1 MKKTKQLLKQKRHRQ
16 YEEINEEMSSVGLN
30 LSEVKIEDFVESR
43 KKELSKFQDILKHK
57 FSTKHG
63 HQLLPHHMRRRQM
76 SHNPFRIPRL
86 FRVSNLTVNV
96 KSKCRKHKRKLKNLK
111 KSLIRRARRQNWLEG
126 HLWLAKR
133 FIMKKYLDT
142 YTIPYKRRD
151 KGYRACYKYWEH
163 YSVIH
168 DMSYYDYFIIN
179 VLNKKENQ
187 FLELLLKKYSIGNEM
202 NNFKEQMLLNNVTL
216 YDNEGRIIGPIE
228 FFYFNNIFVI
238 LNVSI
243 ITDQIYDLLDNIS
256 KEMNNNLEIKFT
268 HKFNLF
274 VLGGKTC
281 LSKILS
287 VFSESNIDIN
297 IDSTFNNLKEKD
309 SLINNIQTSQDG
321 KMIIFKIK
329 LPISIFKLNELIYKN
344 CLNDN
349 NSNKNE
355 KMKSL
360 FFNSSINESNLNK
373 EFIDL
378 ILSNTTDYLSY
389 KEKYLKNE
397 KIEEEKEGE
406 NKIQEIK
413 DEYFNFEDITER
425 TTFMHRKK
433 VDLKKLNNALSKS
446 IKDLK
451 KNKDT
456 QNILTQPKKETEKK
470 YIKGQVYKKEEI
482 KDNILSSN
490 DKDTFICLIKKN
502 IYYYDYNDQLKISS
516 LYYLIFPRGYS
527 IDLMRRFSYINT
539 KAIGLKDL
547 ERFKTQYNQTN
558 FPRDY
563 PGSLAYQKYILEKT
577 KKELV
582 KYYKKPP
589 SKRVN
594 YLKILNPS
602 PFYSCWELLFNNEND
617 NENKNSNIYNS
628 LKNINIIPSINFLSD
643 KAYLNQLMNIT
654 KNNGKKFLLSIE
666 ILTVEGG
673 TINYNDLL
681 YIPKEED
688 IQKYLMHKKAKNDIN
703 NIIFEEKDDEQANE
717 IIDEEVDYVKE
728 YENIKNNFK
737 IIEEIKDKNLGYG
750 QMTKN
755 KYFNKELVSLMKY
768 YNNLNTN
775 QEQAFYN
782 NIINSNLT
790 IKLKVELS
798 RKLIGFITSGLYDYS
813 LNKGKAR
820 GFIKVQEYEK
830 LYTLKQKYNINFIP
844 ILLRK
849 KDSLVYYLCSIS
861 FH

>member
-30 LSEVKIEDFVESR
+30 LSEIKIEDFVESR
-43 KKELSKFQDILKHK
+43 KKELAKFQDILKHK

-96 KSKCRKHKRKLKNLK
+96 KSKCRKHKRKLMNLK
-111 KSLIRRARRQNWLEG
+111 RSLIRRARRQNWLEG

-133 FIMKKYLDT
+133 FFMKKYLGT

-168 DMSYYDYFIIN
+168 DMSYYDYFVIN
-179 VLNKKENQ
+179 VLNDKEDQ
-187 FLELLLKKYSIGNEM
+187 FFELLLKKYSIGNDI
-202 NNFKEQMLLNNVTL
+202 NNFKEQMLLNKITL

-243 ITDQIYDLLDNIS
+243 ITNQIYDLLDNIS
-256 KEMNNNLEIKFT
+256 KEMNNSIEIKFT

-297 IDSTFNNLKEKD
+297 INSTFNNLNEKE
-309 SLINNIQTSQDG
+309 SLINKIQTSQDG

-329 LPISIFKLNELIYKN
+329 QPISIFKLNEHIYIN

-349 NSNKNE
+349 NPNKNE

-360 FFNSSINESNLNK
+360 FLNSSINESNLNK

-378 ILSNTTDYLSY
+378 IYSNTTDYLTY
-389 KEKYLKNE
+389 KEKFLEND
-397 KIEEEKEGE
+397 KIEEKKED

-413 DEYFNFEDITER
+413 DEYFNFEEITER

-446 IKDLK
+446 IKDFK
-451 KNKDT
+451 KNKDK
-456 QNILTQPKKETEKK
+456 QNTLTQPKKEIEKN
-470 YIKGQVYKKEEI
+470 YIKGKVYKKEEI
-482 KDNILSSN
+482 KDNILSSH
-490 DKDTFICLIKKN
+490 DKDTYICLIKKN
-502 IYYYDYNDQLKISS
+502 IYYYDYNEQLKISS

-539 KAIGLKDL
+539 KAIGLRDL

-602 PFYSCWELLFNNEND
+602 PFYSCWELLFNND
-617 NENKNSNIYNS
+617 KENKNTNIYNS
-628 LKNINIIPSINFLSD
+628 LKNINIIPSIKLLSD
-643 KAYLNQLMNIT
+643 KNYLNQLMNIT

-688 IQKYLMHKKAKNDIN
+688 IQKYLLYKKNKNDIN
-703 NIIFEEKDDEQANE
+703 DIIFEEKNDEQNNE
-717 IIDEEVDYVKE
+717 MIDEEIDYIKE
-728 YENIKNNFK
+728 YEDIKNNFK

-755 KYFNKELVSLMKY
+755 KYFNNELVSLMKY
-768 YNNLNTN
+768 YSKPNSN
-775 QEQAFYN
+775 QEQDFYN
-782 NIINSNLT
+782 NIIKSNLT

-798 RKLIGFITSGLYDYS
+798 RKLIGFITTGLYDYS

-830 LYTLKQKYNINFIP
+830 LCALKQKFNMNFMP

-849 KDSLVYYLCSIS
+849 KDSLVYYLCSIC

>member
-30 LSEVKIEDFVESR
+30 LSEIKIEDFVESR
-43 KKELSKFQDILKHK
+43 KKELAKFQDILKHK

-96 KSKCRKHKRKLKNLK
+96 KSKCRKHKRKLMNLK
-111 KSLIRRARRQNWLEG
+111 RSLIRRARRQNWLEG

-133 FIMKKYLDT
+133 FFMKKYLGT

-168 DMSYYDYFIIN
+168 DMSYYDYFVIN
-179 VLNKKENQ
+179 VLNDKEDQ
-187 FLELLLKKYSIGNEM
+187 FFELLLKKYSIGNDI
-202 NNFKEQMLLNNVTL
+202 NNFKEQMLLNKITL

-243 ITDQIYDLLDNIS
+243 ITNQIYDLLDNIS
-256 KEMNNNLEIKFT
+256 KEMNNSIEIKFT
-268 HKFNLF
+268 HRFNLF
-274 VLGGKTC
+274 VLGGKAC

-297 IDSTFNNLKEKD
+297 INSTFNNLNEKE
-309 SLINNIQTSQDG
+309 SLINKIQTSQDG

-329 LPISIFKLNELIYKN
+329 QPISIFKLNEHIYIN

-349 NSNKNE
+349 NPNKNE

-360 FFNSSINESNLNK
+360 FLNSSINESNLNK

-378 ILSNTTDYLSY
+378 IYSNTTDYLTY
-389 KEKYLKNE
+389 KEIFLEND
-397 KIEEEKEGE
+397 KIEEKKED

-413 DEYFNFEDITER
+413 DEYFNFEEITER

-433 VDLKKLNNALSKS
+433 VDLKKLNNTLSKS

-451 KNKDT
+451 KNKDK
-456 QNILTQPKKETEKK
+456 QNTLTQPKKEIEKN
-470 YIKGQVYKKEEI
+470 YIKGKVYKKEEI
-482 KDNILSSN
+482 KDNILSSH
-490 DKDTFICLIKKN
+490 DKDTYICLIKKN
-502 IYYYDYNDQLKISS
+502 IYYYDYNEQLKISS

-539 KAIGLKDL
+539 KAIGLRDL

-602 PFYSCWELLFNNEND
+602 PFYSCWELLFNND
-617 NENKNSNIYNS
+617 KENKNTNIYNS
-628 LKNINIIPSINFLSD
+628 LKNINIIPSIKLLSD
-643 KAYLNQLMNIT
+643 KNYLNQLMNIT

-688 IQKYLMHKKAKNDIN
+688 IQKYLLHKKNKNDIN
-703 NIIFEEKDDEQANE
+703 DIIFEEKNDEQNNE
-717 IIDEEVDYVKE
+717 MIDEENDYIKE
-728 YENIKNNFK
+728 YEDIKNNFK

-755 KYFNKELVSLMKY
+755 KYFNNELVSLMKY
-768 YNNLNTN
+768 YSKANSN
-775 QEQAFYN
+775 QEQDFYN

-798 RKLIGFITSGLYDYS
+798 RKLIGFITTGLYDYS

-820 GFIKVQEYEK
+820 GFIKVQEFEK
-830 LYTLKQKYNINFIP
+830 LCALKQKFNMNFMP

-849 KDSLVYYLCSIS
+849 KDSLVYYLCSIC

>member
-30 LSEVKIEDFVESR
+30 LSEIKIEDFVESR
-43 KKELSKFQDILKHK
+43 KKELAKFQDILKHK

-96 KSKCRKHKRKLKNLK
+96 KSKCRKHKRKLMNLK
-111 KSLIRRARRQNWLEG
+111 RSLIRRARRQNWLEG

-133 FIMKKYLDT
+133 FFMKKYLGT

-168 DMSYYDYFIIN
+168 DMSYYDYFVIN
-179 VLNKKENQ
+179 VLNDKEDQ
-187 FLELLLKKYSIGNEM
+187 FFELLLKKYSIGNDI
-202 NNFKEQMLLNNVTL
+202 NNFKEQMLLNKITL

-228 FFYFNNIFVI
+228 FFYFNNSFVI

-243 ITDQIYDLLDNIS
+243 ITNQIYDLLDNIS
-256 KEMNNNLEIKFT
+256 KEMNNSIEIKFT

-297 IDSTFNNLKEKD
+297 INSTFNNLNEKE
-309 SLINNIQTSQDG
+309 SLINKIQTSQDG

-329 LPISIFKLNELIYKN
+329 QPISIFKLNEHIYIN

-349 NSNKNE
+349 NPNKNE

-360 FFNSSINESNLNK
+360 FLNSSINESNLNK

-378 ILSNTTDYLSY
+378 IYSNTTDYLIY
-389 KEKYLKNE
+389 KEKFLE
-397 KIEEEKEGE
+397 SDKIEEKKED

-413 DEYFNFEDITER
+413 DEYFNFEEITER

-446 IKDLK
+446 IKDFK
-451 KNKDT
+451 KNKDK
-456 QNILTQPKKETEKK
+456 QNTLTQPKKEIEKN
-470 YIKGQVYKKEEI
+470 YIKGKVYKKEEI
-482 KDNILSSN
+482 KENILSSH
-490 DKDTFICLIKKN
+490 DKDTYICLIKKN
-502 IYYYDYNDQLKISS
+502 IYYYDYNEQLKISS

-539 KAIGLKDL
+539 KAIGLRDL

-602 PFYSCWELLFNNEND
+602 PFYSCWELLFNND
-617 NENKNSNIYNS
+617 KENKNTNIYNS
-628 LKNINIIPSINFLSD
+628 LKNINIIPSIKLLSD
-643 KAYLNQLMNIT
+643 KNYLNQLMNIT

-688 IQKYLMHKKAKNDIN
+688 IQKYLLYKKNKNDIN
-703 NIIFEEKDDEQANE
+703 DIIFEEKNDEQNNE
-717 IIDEEVDYVKE
+717 MIDEEIDYIKE
-728 YENIKNNFK
+728 YEDIKNNFK

-755 KYFNKELVSLMKY
+755 KYFNNELVSLMKY
-768 YNNLNTN
+768 YSKPNSN
-775 QEQAFYN
+775 QEQDFYN
-782 NIINSNLT
+782 NIIKSNLT

-798 RKLIGFITSGLYDYS
+798 RKLIGFITTGLYDYS

-820 GFIKVQEYEK
+820 GFIKVQEFEK
-830 LYTLKQKYNINFIP
+830 LCALKQKFNMNFMP

-849 KDSLVYYLCSIS
+849 KDSLVYYLCSIC

>member
-30 LSEVKIEDFVESR
+30 LSEIKIEDFVESR
-43 KKELSKFQDILKHK
+43 KKELAKFQDILKHK

-96 KSKCRKHKRKLKNLK
+96 KSKCRKHKRKLMNLK
-111 KSLIRRARRQNWLEG
+111 RSLIRRARRQNWLEG

-133 FIMKKYLDT
+133 FFMKKYLDT

-168 DMSYYDYFIIN
+168 DMSYYDYFVIN
-179 VLNKKENQ
+179 VLNDKEDQ
-187 FLELLLKKYSIGNEM
+187 FFELLLKKYSIGNDI
-202 NNFKEQMLLNNVTL
+202 NNFKEQMLLNKITL

-243 ITDQIYDLLDNIS
+243 ITNQIYDLLDNIS
-256 KEMNNNLEIKFT
+256 KEMNNSIEIKFT
-268 HKFNLF
+268 HRFNLF
-274 VLGGKTC
+274 VLGGKAC

-297 IDSTFNNLKEKD
+297 INSTFNNLNEKE
-309 SLINNIQTSQDG
+309 SLINKIQTSQDG

-329 LPISIFKLNELIYKN
+329 QPISIFKLNEHIYIN

-349 NSNKNE
+349 NPNKNE

-360 FFNSSINESNLNK
+360 FLNSSINESNLNK

-378 ILSNTTDYLSY
+378 IYSNTTDYLTY
-389 KEKYLKNE
+389 KEKFLEND
-397 KIEEEKEGE
+397 KIEEKKED

-413 DEYFNFEDITER
+413 DEYFNFEEITER

-433 VDLKKLNNALSKS
+433 VDLKKLNNTLSKS

-451 KNKDT
+451 KNKDK
-456 QNILTQPKKETEKK
+456 QNTLTQPKKEIEKN
-470 YIKGQVYKKEEI
+470 YIKGKVYKKEEI
-482 KDNILSSN
+482 KDNILSSH
-490 DKDTFICLIKKN
+490 DKDTYICLIKKN
-502 IYYYDYNDQLKISS
+502 IYYYDYNEQLKISS

-539 KAIGLKDL
+539 KAIGLRDL

-602 PFYSCWELLFNNEND
+602 PFYSCWELLFNND
-617 NENKNSNIYNS
+617 KENKNTNIYNS
-628 LKNINIIPSINFLSD
+628 LKNINIIPSIKLLSD
-643 KAYLNQLMNIT
+643 KNYLNQLMNIT

-688 IQKYLMHKKAKNDIN
+688 IQKYLLHKKNKNDIN
-703 NIIFEEKDDEQANE
+703 DIIFEEKNDEQNNE
-717 IIDEEVDYVKE
+717 MIDEEIDYIKE
-728 YENIKNNFK
+728 YEDIKNNFK

-755 KYFNKELVSLMKY
+755 KYFNNELVSLMKY
-768 YNNLNTN
+768 YSKPNSN
-775 QEQAFYN
+775 QEQDFYN

-798 RKLIGFITSGLYDYS
+798 RKLIGFITTGLYDYS

-830 LYTLKQKYNINFIP
+830 LCALKQKFNMNFMP

-849 KDSLVYYLCSIS
+849 KDSLVYYLCSIC

>member
-30 LSEVKIEDFVESR
+30 LSEIKIEDFVESR
-43 KKELSKFQDILKHK
+43 KKELAKFQDILKHK

-96 KSKCRKHKRKLKNLK
+96 KSKCRKHKRKLMNLK
-111 KSLIRRARRQNWLEG
+111 RSLIRRARRQNWLEG

-133 FIMKKYLDT
+133 FFMKKYLGT

-168 DMSYYDYFIIN
+168 DMSYYDYFVIN
-179 VLNKKENQ
+179 VLNDKEDQ
-187 FLELLLKKYSIGNEM
+187 FFELLLKKYSIGNDI
-202 NNFKEQMLLNNVTL
+202 NNFKEQMLLNKITL

-243 ITDQIYDLLDNIS
+243 ITNQIYDLLDNIS
-256 KEMNNNLEIKFT
+256 KEMNNSIEIKFT
-268 HKFNLF
+268 HRFNLF
-274 VLGGKTC
+274 VLGGKAC

-297 IDSTFNNLKEKD
+297 INSTFNNLNEKE
-309 SLINNIQTSQDG
+309 SLINKIQTSQDG

-329 LPISIFKLNELIYKN
+329 QPISIFKLNEYIYIN

-349 NSNKNE
+349 NPNKNE

-360 FFNSSINESNLNK
+360 FLNSSINESNLNK

-378 ILSNTTDYLSY
+378 IYSNTTDYLTY
-389 KEKYLKNE
+389 KEKFLEND
-397 KIEEEKEGE
+397 KIEEKKED

-413 DEYFNFEDITER
+413 DEYFNFEEITER

-446 IKDLK
+446 IKDFK
-451 KNKDT
+451 KNKDK
-456 QNILTQPKKETEKK
+456 QNTLTQPKKEIEKN
-470 YIKGQVYKKEEI
+470 YIKGKVYKKEEI
-482 KDNILSSN
+482 KDNILSSH
-490 DKDTFICLIKKN
+490 DKDTYICLIKKN
-502 IYYYDYNDQLKISS
+502 IYYYDYNEQLKISS

-539 KAIGLKDL
+539 KAIGLRDL

-602 PFYSCWELLFNNEND
+602 PFYSCWELLFNND
-617 NENKNSNIYNS
+617 KENKNTNIYNS
-628 LKNINIIPSINFLSD
+628 LKNINIIPSIKLLSD
-643 KAYLNQLMNIT
+643 KNYLNQLMNIT

-688 IQKYLMHKKAKNDIN
+688 IQKYLLYKKNKNDIN
-703 NIIFEEKDDEQANE
+703 DIIFEEKNDEQNNE
-717 IIDEEVDYVKE
+717 MIDEEIDYIKE
-728 YENIKNNFK
+728 YEDIKNNFK

-755 KYFNKELVSLMKY
+755 KYFNNELVSLMKY
-768 YNNLNTN
+768 YSKANSN
-775 QEQAFYN
+775 QEQDFYN

-798 RKLIGFITSGLYDYS
+798 RKLIGFITTGLYDYS

-830 LYTLKQKYNINFIP
+830 LCALKQKFNMNFMP

-849 KDSLVYYLCSIS
+849 KDSLVYYLCSIC

>member
-30 LSEVKIEDFVESR
+30 LSEIKIEDFVESR
-43 KKELSKFQDILKHK
+43 KKELAKFQDILKHK

-96 KSKCRKHKRKLKNLK
+96 KSKCRKHKRKLMNLK
-111 KSLIRRARRQNWLEG
+111 RSLIRRARRQNWLEG

-133 FIMKKYLDT
+133 FFMKKYLDT

-168 DMSYYDYFIIN
+168 DMSYYDYFVIN
-179 VLNKKENQ
+179 VLNDKEDQ
-187 FLELLLKKYSIGNEM
+187 FFELLLKKYSIGNDI
-202 NNFKEQMLLNNVTL
+202 NNFKEQMLLNKITL

-243 ITDQIYDLLDNIS
+243 ITNQIYDLLDNIS
-256 KEMNNNLEIKFT
+256 KEMNNSIEIKFT
-268 HKFNLF
+268 HRFNLF
-274 VLGGKTC
+274 VLGGKAC

-297 IDSTFNNLKEKD
+297 INSTFNNLNEKE
-309 SLINNIQTSQDG
+309 SLINKIQTSQDG

-329 LPISIFKLNELIYKN
+329 QPISIFKLNEHIYIN

-349 NSNKNE
+349 NPNKNE

-360 FFNSSINESNLNK
+360 FLNSSINESNLNK

-378 ILSNTTDYLSY
+378 IYSNTTDYLTY
-389 KEKYLKNE
+389 KEKFLEND
-397 KIEEEKEGE
+397 KIEEKKED

-413 DEYFNFEDITER
+413 DEYFNFEEITER

-433 VDLKKLNNALSKS
+433 VDLKKLNNTLSKS

-451 KNKDT
+451 KNKDK
-456 QNILTQPKKETEKK
+456 QNTLTQPKKEIEKN
-470 YIKGQVYKKEEI
+470 YIKGKVYKKEEI
-482 KDNILSSN
+482 KDNILSSH
-490 DKDTFICLIKKN
+490 DKDTYICLIKKN
-502 IYYYDYNDQLKISS
+502 IYYYDYNEQLKISS

-539 KAIGLKDL
+539 KAIGLRDL

-602 PFYSCWELLFNNEND
+602 PFYSCWELLFNND
-617 NENKNSNIYNS
+617 KENKNTNIYNS
-628 LKNINIIPSINFLSD
+628 LKNINIIPSIKLLSD
-643 KAYLNQLMNIT
+643 KNYLNQLMNIT

-688 IQKYLMHKKAKNDIN
+688 IQKYLLHKKNKNDIN
-703 NIIFEEKDDEQANE
+703 DIIFEEKNDEQNNE
-717 IIDEEVDYVKE
+717 MIDEEIDYIKE
-728 YENIKNNFK
+728 YEDIKNNFK

-755 KYFNKELVSLMKY
+755 KYFNNELVSLMKY
-768 YNNLNTN
+768 YSKANSN
-775 QEQAFYN
+775 QEQDFYN
-782 NIINSNLT
+782 NIINLNLT

-798 RKLIGFITSGLYDYS
+798 RKLIGFITTGLYDYS

-830 LYTLKQKYNINFIP
+830 LCALKQKFNMNFMP

-849 KDSLVYYLCSIS
+849 KDSLVYYLCSIC

>member
-30 LSEVKIEDFVESR
+30 LSEIKIEDFVESR
-43 KKELSKFQDILKHK
+43 KKELAKFQDILKHK

-96 KSKCRKHKRKLKNLK
+96 KSKCRKHKRKLINLK
-111 KSLIRRARRQNWLEG
+111 RSLIRRARRQNWLEG

-133 FIMKKYLDT
+133 FFMKKYLDT

-168 DMSYYDYFIIN
+168 DMSYYDYFVIN
-179 VLNKKENQ
+179 VLNDKEEQ
-187 FLELLLKKYSIGNEM
+187 FFELLLKKYSIGNDI
-202 NNFKEQMLLNNVTL
+202 NNFKEQMLLNKITL

-243 ITDQIYDLLDNIS
+243 ITNQIYDLLDNIS
-256 KEMNNNLEIKFT
+256 KEMNNSIEIKFT

-297 IDSTFNNLKEKD
+297 INSTFNNLNEKE
-309 SLINNIQTSQDG
+309 SLINKIQTSQDG

-329 LPISIFKLNELIYKN
+329 QPISIFKLNEHIYIN

-349 NSNKNE
+349 NPNKNE

-360 FFNSSINESNLNK
+360 FLNSSINESNLNK

-378 ILSNTTDYLSY
+378 IYSNTTDYLTY
-389 KEKYLKNE
+389 KEKFLEND
-397 KIEEEKEGE
+397 KIEEKKED

-413 DEYFNFEDITER
+413 DEYFNFEEITER

-433 VDLKKLNNALSKS
+433 VDLKKLNNTLSKS

-451 KNKDT
+451 KNKDK
-456 QNILTQPKKETEKK
+456 QNTLTQPKKEIEKN
-470 YIKGQVYKKEEI
+470 YIKGKVYKKEEI
-482 KDNILSSN
+482 KDNILSSH
-490 DKDTFICLIKKN
+490 DKDTYICLIKKN
-502 IYYYDYNDQLKISS
+502 IYYYDYNEQLKISS

-539 KAIGLKDL
+539 KAIGLRDL

-602 PFYSCWELLFNNEND
+602 PFYSCWELLFNND
-617 NENKNSNIYNS
+617 KENKNTNIYNS
-628 LKNINIIPSINFLSD
+628 SKNINIIPSIKLLSD
-643 KAYLNQLMNIT
+643 KNYLNQLMNIT

-688 IQKYLMHKKAKNDIN
+688 IQKYLLHKKNKNDIN
-703 NIIFEEKDDEQANE
+703 DIIFEEKNDEQNNE
-717 IIDEEVDYVKE
+717 MIDEEIDYIKE
-728 YENIKNNFK
+728 YEDIKNNFK

-755 KYFNKELVSLMKY
+755 KYFNNELVSLMKY
-768 YNNLNTN
+768 YSKANSN
-775 QEQAFYN
+775 QEQDFYN

-798 RKLIGFITSGLYDYS
+798 RKLIGFITTGLYDYS

-830 LYTLKQKYNINFIP
+830 LCALKQKFNMNFMP

-849 KDSLVYYLCSIS
+849 KDSLVYYLCSIC

>member
-30 LSEVKIEDFVESR
+30 LSEIKIEDFVESR
-43 KKELSKFQDILKHK
+43 KKELAKFQDILKHK

-96 KSKCRKHKRKLKNLK
+96 KSKCRKHKRKLMNLK
-111 KSLIRRARRQNWLEG
+111 RSLIRRARRQNWLEG

-133 FIMKKYLDT
+133 FFMKKYLGT

-168 DMSYYDYFIIN
+168 DMSYYDYFVIN
-179 VLNKKENQ
+179 VLNDKEDQ
-187 FLELLLKKYSIGNEM
+187 FFELLLKKYSIGNDI
-202 NNFKEQMLLNNVTL
+202 NNFKEQMLLNKITL

-243 ITDQIYDLLDNIS
+243 ITNQIYDLLDNIS
-256 KEMNNNLEIKFT
+256 KEMNNSIEIKFT
-268 HKFNLF
+268 HRFNLF
-274 VLGGKTC
+274 VLGGKAC

-297 IDSTFNNLKEKD
+297 INSTFNNLNEKE
-309 SLINNIQTSQDG
+309 SLINKIQTSQDG

-329 LPISIFKLNELIYKN
+329 QPISIFKLNEHIYIN

-349 NSNKNE
+349 NPNKNE

-360 FFNSSINESNLNK
+360 FLNSSINESNLNK

-378 ILSNTTDYLSY
+378 IYSNTTDYLTY
-389 KEKYLKNE
+389 KEKFLEND
-397 KIEEEKEGE
+397 KIEEKKED

-413 DEYFNFEDITER
+413 DEYFNFEEITER

-446 IKDLK
+446 IKDFK
-451 KNKDT
+451 KNKDK
-456 QNILTQPKKETEKK
+456 QNTLTQPKKEIEKN
-470 YIKGQVYKKEEI
+470 YIKGKVYKKEEI
-482 KDNILSSN
+482 KENILSSH
-490 DKDTFICLIKKN
+490 DKDTYICLIKKN
-502 IYYYDYNDQLKISS
+502 IYYYDYNEQLKISS

-539 KAIGLKDL
+539 KAIGLRDL

-602 PFYSCWELLFNNEND
+602 PFYSCWELLFNNDKET
-617 NENKNSNIYNS
+617 KNTNIYNS
-628 LKNINIIPSINFLSD
+628 LKNINIIPSIKLLSD
-643 KAYLNQLMNIT
+643 KNYLNQLMNIT

-688 IQKYLMHKKAKNDIN
+688 IQKYLLYKKNKNDIN
-703 NIIFEEKDDEQANE
+703 DIIFEEKNDEQNNE
-717 IIDEEVDYVKE
+717 MIDEEIDYIKE
-728 YENIKNNFK
+728 YEDIKNNFK

-755 KYFNKELVSLMKY
+755 KYFNNELVSLMKY
-768 YNNLNTN
+768 YSKPNSN
-775 QEQAFYN
+775 QEQDFYN

-798 RKLIGFITSGLYDYS
+798 RKLIGFITTGLYDYS

-830 LYTLKQKYNINFIP
+830 LCALKQKFNMNFMP

-849 KDSLVYYLCSIS
+849 KDSLVYYLCSIC

>member
-30 LSEVKIEDFVESR
+30 LSEIKIEDFVESR
-43 KKELSKFQDILKHK
+43 KKELAKFQDILKHK

-96 KSKCRKHKRKLKNLK
+96 KSKCRKHKRKLMNLK
-111 KSLIRRARRQNWLEG
+111 RSLIRRARRQNWLEG

-133 FIMKKYLDT
+133 FFMKKYLGT

-168 DMSYYDYFIIN
+168 DMSYYDYFVIN
-179 VLNKKENQ
+179 VLNDKEDQ
-187 FLELLLKKYSIGNEM
+187 FFELLLKKYSIGNDI
-202 NNFKEQMLLNNVTL
+202 NNFKEQMLLNKITL

-243 ITDQIYDLLDNIS
+243 ITNQIYDLLDNIS
-256 KEMNNNLEIKFT
+256 KEMNNSIEIKFT

-297 IDSTFNNLKEKD
+297 INSTFNNLNEKE
-309 SLINNIQTSQDG
+309 SLINKIQTSQDG

-329 LPISIFKLNELIYKN
+329 QPISIFKLNEHIYIN

-349 NSNKNE
+349 NPNKNE

-360 FFNSSINESNLNK
+360 FLNSSINESNLNK

-378 ILSNTTDYLSY
+378 IYSNTTDYLIY
-389 KEKYLKNE
+389 KEKFLE
-397 KIEEEKEGE
+397 SDKIEEKKED

-413 DEYFNFEDITER
+413 DEYFNFEEITER

-446 IKDLK
+446 IKDFK
-451 KNKDT
+451 KNKDK
-456 QNILTQPKKETEKK
+456 QNTLTQPKKEIEKN
-470 YIKGQVYKKEEI
+470 YIKGKVYKKEEI
-482 KDNILSSN
+482 KDNILSSH
-490 DKDTFICLIKKN
+490 DKDTYICLIKKN
-502 IYYYDYNDQLKISS
+502 IYYYDYNEQLKISS

-539 KAIGLKDL
+539 KAIGLRDL

-602 PFYSCWELLFNNEND
+602 PFYSCWELLFNND
-617 NENKNSNIYNS
+617 KENKNTNIYNS
-628 LKNINIIPSINFLSD
+628 LKNINIIPSIKLLSD
-643 KAYLNQLMNIT
+643 KNYLNQLMNIT

-688 IQKYLMHKKAKNDIN
+688 IQKYLLYKKNKNDIN
-703 NIIFEEKDDEQANE
+703 DIIFEEKNDEQNNE
-717 IIDEEVDYVKE
+717 MIDEEIDYIKE
-728 YENIKNNFK
+728 YEDIKNNFK

-755 KYFNKELVSLMKY
+755 KYFNNELVSLMKY
-768 YNNLNTN
+768 YSKPNSN
-775 QEQAFYN
+775 QEQDFYN
-782 NIINSNLT
+782 NIIKSNLT

-798 RKLIGFITSGLYDYS
+798 RKLIGFITTGLYDYS

-830 LYTLKQKYNINFIP
+830 LCALKQKFNMNFMP

-849 KDSLVYYLCSIS
+849 KDSLVYYLCSIC

>member
-30 LSEVKIEDFVESR
+30 LSEIKIEDFVESR
-43 KKELSKFQDILKHK
+43 KKELAKFQDILKHK

-96 KSKCRKHKRKLKNLK
+96 KSKCRKHKRKLMNLK
-111 KSLIRRARRQNWLEG
+111 RSLIRRARRQNWLEG

-133 FIMKKYLDT
+133 FFMKKYLGT

-168 DMSYYDYFIIN
+168 DMSYYDYFVIN
-179 VLNKKENQ
+179 VLNDKEDQ
-187 FLELLLKKYSIGNEM
+187 FFELLLKKYSIGNDI
-202 NNFKEQMLLNNVTL
+202 NNFKEQMLLNKITL

-243 ITDQIYDLLDNIS
+243 ITNQIYDLLDNIS
-256 KEMNNNLEIKFT
+256 KEMNNSIEIKFT

-297 IDSTFNNLKEKD
+297 INSTFNNLNEKE
-309 SLINNIQTSQDG
+309 SLINKIQTSQDG

-329 LPISIFKLNELIYKN
+329 QPISIFKLNEYIYIN

-349 NSNKNE
+349 NPNKNE

-360 FFNSSINESNLNK
+360 FLNSSINESNLNK

-378 ILSNTTDYLSY
+378 IYSNTTDYLIY
-389 KEKYLKNE
+389 KEKFLE
-397 KIEEEKEGE
+397 SDKIEEKKED

-413 DEYFNFEDITER
+413 DEYFNFEEITER

-446 IKDLK
+446 IKDFK
-451 KNKDT
+451 KNKDK
-456 QNILTQPKKETEKK
+456 QNTLTQPKKEIEKN
-470 YIKGQVYKKEEI
+470 YIKGKVYKKEEI
-482 KDNILSSN
+482 KENILSSH
-490 DKDTFICLIKKN
+490 DKDTYICLIKKN
-502 IYYYDYNDQLKISS
+502 IYYYDYNEQLKISS

-539 KAIGLKDL
+539 KAIGLRDL

-602 PFYSCWELLFNNEND
+602 PFYSCWELLFNND
-617 NENKNSNIYNS
+617 KENKNTNIYNS
-628 LKNINIIPSINFLSD
+628 LKNINIIPSIKLLSD
-643 KAYLNQLMNIT
+643 KNYLNQLMNIT

-688 IQKYLMHKKAKNDIN
+688 IQKYLLYKKNKNDIN
-703 NIIFEEKDDEQANE
+703 DIIFEEKNDEQNNE
-717 IIDEEVDYVKE
+717 MIDEEIDYIKE
-728 YENIKNNFK
+728 YEDIKNNFK

-755 KYFNKELVSLMKY
+755 KYFNNELVSLMKY
-768 YNNLNTN
+768 YSKANSN
-775 QEQAFYN
+775 QEQDFYN
-782 NIINSNLT
+782 NIIKSNLT

-798 RKLIGFITSGLYDYS
+798 RKLIGFITTGLYDYS

-830 LYTLKQKYNINFIP
+830 LCALKQKFNMNFMP

-849 KDSLVYYLCSIS
+849 KDSLVYYLCSIC

>member
-96 KSKCRKHKRKLKNLK
+96 KSKCRKHKRKLTNLK

-133 FIMKKYLDT
+133 FVMKKYLDT
-142 YTIPYKRRD
+142 YTIPFKRRD

-202 NNFKEQMLLNNVTL
+202 NNFKEQMLLNHVTL

-287 VFSESNIDIN
+287 VLSESNIDIN
-297 IDSTFNNLKEKD
+297 IDSAFNNLKEKD

-329 LPISIFKLNELIYKN
+329 QPISIFKLNELIYKN

-360 FFNSSINESNLNK
+360 FLNSSINESNLNK

-397 KIEEEKEGE
+397 KIEEEGE

-451 KNKDT
+451 KNKDK
-456 QNILTQPKKETEKK
+456 QNILTQPKKETEKN

-547 ERFKTQYNQTN
+547 ERLKTQYNQTN

-563 PGSLAYQKYILEKT
+563 PGSLSYQKYILEKT

-602 PFYSCWELLFNNEND
+602 PFYSCWELLFNND
-617 NENKNSNIYNS
+617 NENKDSNIYNS

-717 IIDEEVDYVKE
+717 IIDEKVDYVKE

-830 LYTLKQKYNINFIP
+830 LYTLKQKYNMNFIP

>member
-30 LSEVKIEDFVESR
+30 LSEIKIEDFVESR
-43 KKELSKFQDILKHK
+43 KKELAKFQDILKHK

-96 KSKCRKHKRKLKNLK
+96 KSKCRKHKRKLMNLK
-111 KSLIRRARRQNWLEG
+111 RSLIRRARRQNWLEG

-133 FIMKKYLDT
+133 FFMKKYLGT

-168 DMSYYDYFIIN
+168 DMSYYDYFVIN
-179 VLNKKENQ
+179 VLNDKEDQ
-187 FLELLLKKYSIGNEM
+187 FFELLLKKYSIGNDI
-202 NNFKEQMLLNNVTL
+202 NNFKEQMLLNKITL

-243 ITDQIYDLLDNIS
+243 ITNQIYDLLDNIS
-256 KEMNNNLEIKFT
+256 KEMNNSIEIKFT

-274 VLGGKTC
+274 VLNGKTC

-297 IDSTFNNLKEKD
+297 INSTFNNLNEKE
-309 SLINNIQTSQDG
+309 SLINKIQTSQDG

-329 LPISIFKLNELIYKN
+329 QPISIFKLNEYIYIN

-349 NSNKNE
+349 NPNKNE

-360 FFNSSINESNLNK
+360 FLNSSINESNLNK

-378 ILSNTTDYLSY
+378 IYSNTTDYLTY
-389 KEKYLKNE
+389 KEKFLEND
-397 KIEEEKEGE
+397 KIEEKKED

-413 DEYFNFEDITER
+413 DEYFNFEEITER

-446 IKDLK
+446 IKDFK
-451 KNKDT
+451 KNKDK
-456 QNILTQPKKETEKK
+456 QNTLTQPKKEIEKN
-470 YIKGQVYKKEEI
+470 YIKGKVYKKEEI
-482 KDNILSSN
+482 KENILSSH
-490 DKDTFICLIKKN
+490 DKDTYICLIKKN
-502 IYYYDYNDQLKISS
+502 IYYYDYNEQLKISS

-539 KAIGLKDL
+539 KAIGLRDL

-602 PFYSCWELLFNNEND
+602 PFYSCWELLFNND
-617 NENKNSNIYNS
+617 KENKNTNIYNS
-628 LKNINIIPSINFLSD
+628 LKNINIIPSIKLLSD
-643 KAYLNQLMNIT
+643 KNYLNQLMNIT

-688 IQKYLMHKKAKNDIN
+688 IQKYLLYKKNKNDIN
-703 NIIFEEKDDEQANE
+703 DIIFEEKNDEQNNE
-717 IIDEEVDYVKE
+717 MIDEEIDYIKE
-728 YENIKNNFK
+728 YEDIKNNFK

-755 KYFNKELVSLMKY
+755 KYFNNELVSLMKY
-768 YNNLNTN
+768 YSKPNSN
-775 QEQAFYN
+775 QEQDFYN
-782 NIINSNLT
+782 NIIKSNLT

-798 RKLIGFITSGLYDYS
+798 RKLIGFITTGLYDYS

-830 LYTLKQKYNINFIP
+830 LCALKQKFNMNFMP

-849 KDSLVYYLCSIS
+849 KDSLVYYLCSIC

>member
-30 LSEVKIEDFVESR
+30 LSEIKIEDFVESR
-43 KKELSKFQDILKHK
+43 KKELAKFQDILKHK

-96 KSKCRKHKRKLKNLK
+96 KSKCRKHKRKLMNLK
-111 KSLIRRARRQNWLEG
+111 RSLIRRARRQNWLEG

-133 FIMKKYLDT
+133 FFMKKYLDT

-168 DMSYYDYFIIN
+168 DMSYYDYFVIN
-179 VLNKKENQ
+179 VLNDKEDQ
-187 FLELLLKKYSIGNEM
+187 FFELLLKKYSIGNDI
-202 NNFKEQMLLNNVTL
+202 NNFKEQMLLNKITL

-243 ITDQIYDLLDNIS
+243 ITNQIYDLLDNIS
-256 KEMNNNLEIKFT
+256 KEMNNSIEIKFT

-297 IDSTFNNLKEKD
+297 INSTFNNLNEKE
-309 SLINNIQTSQDG
+309 SLINKIQTSQDG

-329 LPISIFKLNELIYKN
+329 QPISIFKLNEHIYIN

-349 NSNKNE
+349 NPNKNE

-360 FFNSSINESNLNK
+360 FLNSSINESNLNK

-378 ILSNTTDYLSY
+378 IYSNTTDYLTY
-389 KEKYLKNE
+389 KEKFLEND
-397 KIEEEKEGE
+397 KIEEKKED

-413 DEYFNFEDITER
+413 DEYFNFEEITER

-433 VDLKKLNNALSKS
+433 VDLKKLNNTLSKS

-451 KNKDT
+451 KNKDK
-456 QNILTQPKKETEKK
+456 QNTLTQPKKEIEKN
-470 YIKGQVYKKEEI
+470 YIKGKVYKKEEI
-482 KDNILSSN
+482 KDNILSSH
-490 DKDTFICLIKKN
+490 DKDTYICLIKKN
-502 IYYYDYNDQLKISS
+502 IYYYDYNEQLKISS

-539 KAIGLKDL
+539 KAIGLRDL

-602 PFYSCWELLFNNEND
+602 PFYSCWELLFNND
-617 NENKNSNIYNS
+617 KENKNTNIYNS
-628 LKNINIIPSINFLSD
+628 LKNINIIPSIKLLSD
-643 KAYLNQLMNIT
+643 KNYLNQLMNIT

-688 IQKYLMHKKAKNDIN
+688 IQKYLLHKKNKNDIN
-703 NIIFEEKDDEQANE
+703 DIIFEEKNDEQNNE
-717 IIDEEVDYVKE
+717 MIDEKIDYIKE
-728 YENIKNNFK
+728 YEDIKNNFK

-755 KYFNKELVSLMKY
+755 KYFNNELVSLMKY
-768 YNNLNTN
+768 YSKANSN
-775 QEQAFYN
+775 QEQDFYN

-798 RKLIGFITSGLYDYS
+798 RKLIGFITTGLYDYS

-830 LYTLKQKYNINFIP
+830 LCALKQKFNMNFMP

-849 KDSLVYYLCSIS
+849 KDSLVYYLCSIC

>member
-30 LSEVKIEDFVESR
+30 LSEIKIEDFVESR
-43 KKELSKFQDILKHK
+43 KKELAKFQDILKHK

-96 KSKCRKHKRKLKNLK
+96 KSKCRKHKRKLMNLK
-111 KSLIRRARRQNWLEG
+111 RSLIRRARRQNWLEG

-133 FIMKKYLDT
+133 FFMKKYLGT

-168 DMSYYDYFIIN
+168 DMSYYDYFVIN
-179 VLNKKENQ
+179 VLNDKEDQ
-187 FLELLLKKYSIGNEM
+187 FFELLLKKYSIGNDI
-202 NNFKEQMLLNNVTL
+202 NNFKEQMLLNKITL

-243 ITDQIYDLLDNIS
+243 ITNQIYDLLDNIS
-256 KEMNNNLEIKFT
+256 KEMNNSIEIKFT
-268 HKFNLF
+268 HRFNLF
-274 VLGGKTC
+274 VLGGKAC

-297 IDSTFNNLKEKD
+297 INSTFNNLNEKE
-309 SLINNIQTSQDG
+309 SLINKIQTSQDG

-329 LPISIFKLNELIYKN
+329 QPISIFKLNEHIYIN

-349 NSNKNE
+349 NPNKNE

-360 FFNSSINESNLNK
+360 FLNSSINESNLNK

-378 ILSNTTDYLSY
+378 IYSNTTDYLTY
-389 KEKYLKNE
+389 KEKFLE
-397 KIEEEKEGE
+397 SDKIEEKKED

-413 DEYFNFEDITER
+413 DEYFNFEEITER

-446 IKDLK
+446 IKDFK
-451 KNKDT
+451 KNKDK
-456 QNILTQPKKETEKK
+456 QNTLTQPKKEIEKN
-470 YIKGQVYKKEEI
+470 YIKGKVYKKEEI
-482 KDNILSSN
+482 KENILSSH
-490 DKDTFICLIKKN
+490 DKDTYICLIKKN
-502 IYYYDYNDQLKISS
+502 IYYYDYNEQLKISS

-539 KAIGLKDL
+539 KAIGLRDL

-602 PFYSCWELLFNNEND
+602 PFYSCWELLFNND
-617 NENKNSNIYNS
+617 KENKNTNIYNS
-628 LKNINIIPSINFLSD
+628 LKNINIIPSINLLSD
-643 KAYLNQLMNIT
+643 KNYLNQLMNIT

-688 IQKYLMHKKAKNDIN
+688 IQKYLLYKKNKNDIN
-703 NIIFEEKDDEQANE
+703 DIIFEEKNDEQNNE
-717 IIDEEVDYVKE
+717 MIDEEIDYIKE
-728 YENIKNNFK
+728 YEDIKNNFK

-755 KYFNKELVSLMKY
+755 KYFNNELVSLMKY
-768 YNNLNTN
+768 YSKPNSN
-775 QEQAFYN
+775 QEQDFYN
-782 NIINSNLT
+782 NIIKSNLT

-798 RKLIGFITSGLYDYS
+798 RKLIGFITTGLYDYS

-830 LYTLKQKYNINFIP
+830 LCALKQKFNMNFMP

-849 KDSLVYYLCSIS
+849 KDSLVYYLCSIC

>member
-30 LSEVKIEDFVESR
+30 LSEIKIEDFVESR
-43 KKELSKFQDILKHK
+43 KKELAKFQDILKHK

-96 KSKCRKHKRKLKNLK
+96 KSKCRKHKRKLMNLK
-111 KSLIRRARRQNWLEG
+111 RSLIRRARRQNWLEG

-133 FIMKKYLDT
+133 FFMKKYLGT

-168 DMSYYDYFIIN
+168 DMSYYDYFVIN
-179 VLNKKENQ
+179 VLNDKEDQ
-187 FLELLLKKYSIGNEM
+187 FFELLLKKYSIGNDI
-202 NNFKEQMLLNNVTL
+202 NNFKEQMLLNKITL

-243 ITDQIYDLLDNIS
+243 ITNQIYDLLDNIS
-256 KEMNNNLEIKFT
+256 KEMNNSIEIKFT

-297 IDSTFNNLKEKD
+297 INSTFNNLNEKE
-309 SLINNIQTSQDG
+309 SLINKIQTSQDG

-329 LPISIFKLNELIYKN
+329 QPISIFKLNEHIYIN

-349 NSNKNE
+349 NPNKNE

-360 FFNSSINESNLNK
+360 FLNSSINESNLNK

-378 ILSNTTDYLSY
+378 IYSNTTDYLTY
-389 KEKYLKNE
+389 KEKFLEND
-397 KIEEEKEGE
+397 KIEEKKED

-413 DEYFNFEDITER
+413 DEYFNFEEITER

-433 VDLKKLNNALSKS
+433 VDLKKLNNTLSKS

-451 KNKDT
+451 KNKDK
-456 QNILTQPKKETEKK
+456 QNTLTQPKKEIEKN
-470 YIKGQVYKKEEI
+470 YIKGKVYKKEEI
-482 KDNILSSN
+482 KDNILSSH
-490 DKDTFICLIKKN
+490 DKDTYICLIKKN
-502 IYYYDYNDQLKISS
+502 IYYYDYNEQLKISS

-539 KAIGLKDL
+539 KAIGLRDL

-602 PFYSCWELLFNNEND
+602 PFYSCWELLFNND
-617 NENKNSNIYNS
+617 KENKNTNIYNS
-628 LKNINIIPSINFLSD
+628 LKNINIIPSIKLLSD
-643 KAYLNQLMNIT
+643 KNYLNQLMNIT

-688 IQKYLMHKKAKNDIN
+688 IQKYLLHKKNKNDIN
-703 NIIFEEKDDEQANE
+703 DIIFEEKNDEQNNE
-717 IIDEEVDYVKE
+717 MIDEENDYIKE
-728 YENIKNNFK
+728 YEDIKNNFK

-755 KYFNKELVSLMKY
+755 KYFNNELVSLMKY
-768 YNNLNTN
+768 YSKANSN
-775 QEQAFYN
+775 QEQDFYN

-798 RKLIGFITSGLYDYS
+798 RKLIGFITTGLYDYS

-830 LYTLKQKYNINFIP
+830 LCALKQKFNMNFMP

-849 KDSLVYYLCSIS
+849 KDSLVYYLCSIC

>member
-16 YEEINEEMSSVGLN
+16 YEEITEEMNSVGLN
-30 LSEVKIEDFVESR
+30 LSEIKIQDFLESR

-86 FRVSNLTVNV
+86 YRVSNLTVNV
-96 KSKCRKHKRKLKNLK
+96 KSKCRKHKRKMLNLK
-111 KSLIRRARRQNWLEG
+111 KSLIRRARKQNWLEG
-126 HLWLAKR
+126 HLFLAKR
-133 FIMKKYLDT
+133 FFMKKYLDT

-179 VLNKKENQ
+179 VLNNKEKQ
-187 FLELLLKKYSIGNEM
+187 FLEILLKKYSLGNEIE
-202 NNFKEQMLLNNVTL
+202 NFKEQMILNNIIL
-216 YDNEGRIIGPIE
+216 YDDNGRIIGPIE
-228 FFYFNNIFVI
+228 FFYLNNIFVI
-238 LNVSI
+238 MNVSI
-243 ITDQIYDLLDNIS
+243 ITEQIYELLNNIS
-256 KEMNNNLEIKFT
+256 KDMNNDINIKFT

-281 LSKILS
+281 LSKIIS

-297 IDSTFNNLKEKD
+297 IESTFNNINDKE
-309 SLINNIQTSQDG
+309 SIINSIKKSEDG
-321 KMIIFKIK
+321 KIIIFKIK
-329 LPISIFKLNELIYKN
+329 QPTSIFRLNELIYKN

-349 NSNKNE
+349 KDKIIE
-355 KMKSL
+355 KMKYL
-360 FFNSSINESNLNK
+360 YLNSSISKDSLKN
-373 EFIDL
+373 EFINL
-378 ILSNTTDYLSY
+378 ISSNTTDYLSY
-389 KEKYLKNE
+389 KEKYLENNL
-397 KIEEEKEGE
+397 KEDE
-406 NKIQEIK
+406 DNKIKDNK

-425 TTFMHRKK
+425 TTYMHRKK

-451 KNKDT
+451 KNKDK
-456 QNILTQPKKETEKK
+456 QEILTQPKKDIGENLT
-470 YIKGQVYKKEEI
+470 KGKVYKKEEI
-482 KDNILSSN
+482 KENILSSN
-490 DKDTFICLIKKN
+490 DKDTYICLIKKN
-502 IYYYDYNDQLKISS
+502 LFYYDYNDQIKISS
-516 LYYLIFPRGYS
+516 LYYIMFPRGYS

-688 IQKYLMHKKAKNDIN
+688 IQRYLMHKTAKNDIN

-717 IIDEEVDYVKE
+717 MIDEEVDYVKE

-768 YNNLNTN
+768 YNKLNSN

-830 LYTLKQKYNINFIP
+830 LYTLKQKYNMNFIP